1 MGLVQVSTEK
11 TPVLGSGGGTD
22 LSGRARVSQVK
33 KGIGPKDWPM
43 QKGLGWEKAQ
53 FRTLP
58 TLQMGK
64 TEAQGGWSLRSLQ
77 PPMWPQPTALPGPE
91 RMTSQVTQD
100 HGLGPARWGQQNH

>member
-22 LSGRARVSQVK
+22 QVK